1 MELDKLR
8 EIIAGVLKVDVKEI
22 TPETTFL
29 EDLNADSLDMF
40 QILIGIE
47 KKFDLT
53 IPTEKAEKM
62 VSVGDA
68 VEEIRRARG

>member
-1 MELDKLR
+1 MELEKLR
-8 EIIAGVLKVDVKEI
+8 ENIAGVLKVDVREI
-22 TPETTFL
+22 MTETTFL

-40 QILIGIE
+40 QILMGIE
-47 KKFDLT
+47 KEFDLA
-53 IPTEKAEKM
+53 IPAEKAEKM

>member
-22 TPETTFL
+22 TLETTFL

-53 IPTEKAEKM
+53 ISTEKAEKM

>member
-1 MELDKLR
+1 MELEKLR
-8 EIIAGVLKVDVKEI
+8 EIIAGVLKVDVREI
-22 TPETTFL
+22 MTETTFL

-40 QILIGIE
+40 QIFMGIE
-47 KKFDLT
+47 KEFDLA
-53 IPTEKAEKM
+53 IPAEKAEKM

>member
-1 MELDKLR
+1 MELDKLG
-8 EIIAGVLKVDVKEI
+8 EIIAGVLKVDVREI

-47 KKFDLT
+47 KTFDLT
-53 IPTEKAEKM
+53 ISAEKAEKM